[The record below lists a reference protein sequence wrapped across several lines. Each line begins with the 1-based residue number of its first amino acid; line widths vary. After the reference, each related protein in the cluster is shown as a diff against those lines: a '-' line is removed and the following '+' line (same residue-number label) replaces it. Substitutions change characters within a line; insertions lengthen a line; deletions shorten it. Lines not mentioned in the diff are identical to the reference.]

1 MGNFPIWTSWNIFI
15 SQKCKP
21 EKKRK
26 KKRNQNSK
34 LIEIQKFIYTL
45 FVFSKQHNTTQ
56 HKTRQD
62 KTRIITTTKNGVVFT

>member
-1 MGNFPIWTSWNIFI
+1 MRRRGKFPNLDKLDYLHFSKVQTR
-15 SQKCKP
+15 K
-21 EKKRK
+21 EKK

-56 HKTRQD
+56 D